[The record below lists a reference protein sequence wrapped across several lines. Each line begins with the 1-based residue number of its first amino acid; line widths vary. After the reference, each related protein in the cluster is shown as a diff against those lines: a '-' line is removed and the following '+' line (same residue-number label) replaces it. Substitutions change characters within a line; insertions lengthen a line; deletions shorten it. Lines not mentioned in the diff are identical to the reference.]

1 MVADRT
7 RELLFPITI
16 LISVAIGVG
25 IGSVLGRTGNDSHAP
40 IQASGT
46 DSQAIVDAI
55 DAVRAEL
62 VRMQERLDASKSPA
76 AQPDRT
82 DLRSTATADGTSE
95 LHKATETLE
104 KAADSLRSAIA
115 GFGGGSAPLVTP
127 RSVDPHVWVD
137 FDHQRSAE
145 DTKSYMLWNFQ
156 QVLDRFGPPD
166 QFGQGNSPGAT
177 YWVYRHSEKK
187 VTFFRFIDGLVAAV
201 QTEG

>member
-16 LISVAIGVG
+16 LVSVAVGVG
-25 IGSVLGRTGNDSHAP
+25 IGSVLGRTSNDSHAP

-46 DSQAIVDAI
+46 DSKAIVDAI

-62 VRMQERLDASKSPA
+62 VRMRERLDANSSPA
-76 AQPDRT
+76 ARPDRT
-82 DLRSTATADGTSE
+82 DTRSSATADGTTE

-127 RSVDPHVWVD
+127 RSVDPRVWVD
-137 FDHQRSAE
+137 LDHQKFAE
-145 DTKSYMLWNFQ
+145 NTKTYMLWNYQ

-166 QFGQGNSPGAT
+166 QFGEDNGAGRT
-177 YWVYRHSEKK
+177 YWLYHHGEKSS
-187 VTFFRFIDGLVAAV
+187 TFFRFTNGLVSAV
-201 QTEG
+201 QTD